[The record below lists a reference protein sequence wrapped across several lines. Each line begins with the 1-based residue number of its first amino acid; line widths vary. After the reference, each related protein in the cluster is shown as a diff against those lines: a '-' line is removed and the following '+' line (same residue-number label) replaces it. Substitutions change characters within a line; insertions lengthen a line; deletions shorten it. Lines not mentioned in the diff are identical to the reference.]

1 MAEIM
6 LRRTINGL
14 APMQDLPTAWKVGDS
29 LLCTVRKPR
38 NVKFHRKAFALLAIV
53 HRHADYPSIE
63 ALRQSMTIGAGYVDM
78 VINPMNGETSMIP
91 KSWSFSSMDDVEF
104 ADLYQSLVNVALK
117 IVPGSTR
124 DDWEQAEYEIA
135 MF

>member
-1 MAEIM
+1 
-6 LRRTINGL
+6 
-14 APMQDLPTAWKVGDS
+14 
-29 LLCTVRKPR
+29 
-38 NVKFHRKAFALLAIV
+38 
-53 HRHADYPSIE
+53 
-63 ALRQSMTIGAGYVDM
+63 M
-78 VINPMNGETSMIP
+78 VINPMNGEVSMIP
-91 KSWSFSSMDDVEF
+91 KSWSFASMDDVEF